1 MTSLLVITSKAV
13 SAEKRRK
20 SWTGQMTWMDYTG
33 RVSVNK
39 TRAAILQK
47 GEDISNKTAE
57 MSHLNSS
64 RVNDNGFVNS

>member
-20 SWTGQMTWMDYTG
+20 SWTEQMTWMDYAG

-39 TRAAILQK
+39 TREAILQK
-47 GEDISNKTAE
+47 GEKISNKTAE
-57 MSHLNSS
+57 MSHLKSS
-64 RVNDNGFVNS
+64 RVNDNGFVNG